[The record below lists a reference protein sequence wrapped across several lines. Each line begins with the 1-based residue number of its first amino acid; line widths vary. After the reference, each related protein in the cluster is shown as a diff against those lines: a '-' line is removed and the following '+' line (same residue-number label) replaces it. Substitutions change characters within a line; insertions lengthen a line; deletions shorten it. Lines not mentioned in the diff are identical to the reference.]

1 MLHMAVEPGR
11 WLKLTPTTIAC
22 IPESPGIF
30 EIGNLVRSVLYIGR
44 GDGNL
49 RTRLASLGAI
59 PANVPACTGGYYVR
73 YLLAEDEDTAVTEH
87 QARHRAEHDGHLPP
101 GNEARPRL
109 AFRLITRHAA

>member
-1 MLHMAVEPGR
+1 MAVEPGR
-11 WLKLTPTTIAC
+11 WLKLNPTTIAC

-59 PANVPACTGGYYVR
+59 PANVPASTGGYYVR
-73 YLLAEDEDTAVTEH
+73 YLLAEDEDAAVTDR
-87 QARHRAEHDGHLPP
+87 QTCHRAEHDGHLPP
-101 GNEARPRL
+101 GNEARPRP
-109 AFRLITRHAA
+109 AFRLITRRAA